1 MRWIYSFGA
10 GRADGGRDDRELL
23 GSKGAQLAE
32 MTRLGL
38 NVPPGFTIT
47 TEACRAYLSRGE
59 PPVNLREE
67 LDAAIE
73 ILERKTG
80 RRFGDTEAEPLLVS
94 VRSGAAI
101 SMPGMMDTILN
112 LGSNDATAEA
122 LGRASS
128 NPRFAWDCYRR
139 FVQMHG
145 EVVCGV
151 DHAWFEDALEECRRS
166 RAVAADSALPCED
179 LESLVAEF
187 KGKVEGVVGHPFP
200 NEPQIQLREAVA
212 AVFRSWGNPR
222 AREYRRVNGIP
233 ENLGTA
239 VNVQTMVYG
248 NRGEGSGSGV
258 AFTRDPATGASRLYG
273 EFLEDAQGEDVVA
286 GIRDPISLDAFA
298 ARFPESARELESVRA
313 TLERHYRD
321 MQDLEFTVDRGELF
335 VLQTRAGKRTGL
347 AAVKIATDMV
357 DEGLIDRD
365 TALLRVE
372 ADALEQI
379 LHPMVDP
386 EADVQELGKGLP
398 ASPGAAVGR
407 VVFTSEAARQR
418 ASDGEKVVLVRTETS
433 ADDFPGMVAA
443 EGILTSR
450 GGMTSHAAVVARG
463 MGKCCVVG
471 ASNLKIDEDA
481 RTIVVGSTVIREG
494 DWLTLDG
501 TLGRVLL
508 GQVRTVS
515 PRPGSEFARLL
526 AWADQARRLRVRTNA
541 DTPEDAAR
549 ARTLGAEGIGLCRTE
564 HMFFAEDRLQT
575 VREMIL
581 AADATA
587 RRSALER
594 LLPMQ
599 QADFEGIFRAMD
611 GLPVT
616 IRLLDP
622 PLHEFLPRGDDEIE
636 EFADRTG
643 RRMEDVRASV
653 ECHREANPMLGHRG
667 VRLAITVPEL
677 AEMQVRAIFGAA
689 LKVAAEGVHV
699 EPEIMVPVVMTHREF
714 LGQREIALRVAEE
727 MFEAHGRRIDF
738 LMGTMVELPRAALTA
753 SALAPHADFFSFGT
767 NDLTQTTLGL
777 SRDDAGTFL
786 PQYLEGGYLP
796 ADPFRSIDMEGV
808 GRLVHIAVQEG
819 RAAKQDLGLGVCGEH
834 GGDPRSIEFFH
845 DVGMDYVSCSTFRV
859 PVARLA
865 AAQVALRHKPP
876 REREPA
882 PPSAPPE
889 LVGAGT

>member
-1 MRWIYSFGA
+1 MRWIYSFGSGTA
-10 GRADGGRDDRELL
+10 EGGRDDRDLL

-32 MTRLGL
+32 MTRMGL

-59 PPVNLREE
+59 PPPDLWNE
-67 LDAAIE
+67 LDAAIAL
-73 ILERKTG
+73 LEDGTG
-80 RRFGDTEAEPLLVS
+80 RRFGDTEEEPLLVS

-112 LGSNDATAEA
+112 LGSNDATANA
-122 LGRASS
+122 LARSS
-128 NPRFAWDCYRR
+128 DNDRFAWDCYRR

-166 RAVAADSALPCED
+166 RGVAADSALPCED
-179 LESLVAEF
+179 LERLVADF
-187 KGKVEGVVGHPFP
+187 KAHVEEVTGRAFP
-200 NEPQIQLREAVA
+200 SDPDVQLREAVA

-233 ENLGTA
+233 ENLGTG

-248 NRGEGSGSGV
+248 NRGVGSGSGV
-258 AFTRDPATGASRLYG
+258 AFTRDPATGVPRPYG

-286 GIRDPISLDAFA
+286 GIRDPIPLEAFA
-298 ARFPESARELESVRA
+298 DRFPGPARDLEEVRA
-313 TLERHYRD
+313 TLERHYKD

-335 VLQTRAGKRTGL
+335 VLQTRTGKRTGL

-372 ADALEQI
+372 ADSLEQI

-386 EADVQELGKGLP
+386 EADVRELGRGLP

-407 VVFTSEAARQR
+407 AVFTSDEARRR
-418 ASDGEKVVLVRTETS
+418 AADGEKVVLVRTETS

-463 MGKCCVVG
+463 MGKCCVAG
-471 ASNLKIDEDA
+471 ASNLRIDEDA
-481 RTIVVGSTVIREG
+481 GTLVAGMIEVREG

-515 PRPGSEFARLL
+515 PRPGVEFARLL
-526 AWADQARRLRVRTNA
+526 GWADQVRRLRVRANA
-541 DTPEDAAR
+541 DTPEDAVR
-549 ARTLGAEGIGLCRTE
+549 ARKLGAEGIGLCRTE

-581 AADATA
+581 AAGPEE
-587 RRSALER
+587 RRSALDR

-599 QADFEGIFRAMD
+599 QGDFEGIFRAMD

-622 PLHEFLPRGDDEIE
+622 PLHEFLPRGAEEIE
-636 EFADRTG
+636 EFSKRTG
-643 RRMEDVRASV
+643 RKVEDVLSSV
-653 ECHREANPMLGHRG
+653 ECHREDNPMLGHRG
-667 VRLAITVPEL
+667 VRLAITIPEL

-689 LKVAAEGVHV
+689 LKVAGDGVRV
-699 EPEIMVPVVMTHREF
+699 EPEIMIPVVMTYRE
-714 LGQREIALRVAEE
+714 LVAQREIVVRVSEE
-727 MFEAHGRRIDF
+727 MFAAHGRRIDF
-738 LMGTMVELPRAALTA
+738 QVGTMIELPRAALTA
-753 SALAPHADFFSFGT
+753 AAFAPHADFFSFGT

-796 ADPFRSIDMEGV
+796 ADPFRSIDTEGV
-808 GRLVHIAVQEG
+808 GHLVRTAVQEG
-819 RAAKQDLGLGVCGEH
+819 RAAKKDLGLGVCGEH

-845 DVGMDYVSCSTFRV
+845 DVGLDYVSCSTFRV

-876 REREPA
+876 RERELAA
-882 PPSAPPE
+882 PPAPPE
-889 LVGAGT
+889 LVGAAG

>member
-10 GRADGGRDDRELL
+10 GRADRGRNDRDLL

-47 TEACRAYLSRGE
+47 TQACRAYLFAGE
-59 PPVNLREE
+59 LPPDLEEE

-73 ILERKTG
+73 LLEQTTG
-80 RRFGDTEAEPLLVS
+80 RLFQDTESEPLLVS

-112 LGSNDATAEA
+112 LGSNDATIRA
-122 LGRASS
+122 LGTASD

-145 EVVCGV
+145 EVVYGV
-151 DHAWFEDALEECRRS
+151 DHAWFEDALAECRQARS
-166 RAVAADSALPCED
+166 VATDSSLPCED

-187 KGKVEGVVGHPFP
+187 KAKIEQVVGHSFP
-200 NEPQIQLREAVA
+200 ADQKTQLKEAVA

-233 ENLGTA
+233 EDLGTG
-239 VNVQTMVYG
+239 VNVQAMVYG
-248 NRGEGSGSGV
+248 NRGPGSGSGV
-258 AFTRDPATGASRLYG
+258 AFTRDPATGAPRLYG

-298 ARFPESARELESVRA
+298 ARFPGLARDLAEVRT
-313 TLERHYRD
+313 TLEHHYRD
-321 MQDLEFTVDRGELF
+321 MQDLEFTVDRGEMF
-335 VLQTRAGKRTGL
+335 VLQTRTGKRTGL
-347 AAVKIATDMV
+347 AAVRIATDMV

-365 TALLRVE
+365 AALLRVD
-372 ADALEQI
+372 ADSLEQI

-386 EADVQELGKGLP
+386 EAEVRELGKGLP

-407 VVFTSEAARQR
+407 VVFTSDEARRR
-418 ASDGEKVVLVRTETS
+418 AADGEKVVLVRTETS

-463 MGKCCVVG
+463 MGKCCVAG
-471 ASNLKIDEDA
+471 ASTLRIDEHA
-481 RTIVVGSTVIREG
+481 GTVVAGDTMVHEG

-501 TLGRVLL
+501 TRGRVLL
-508 GQVRTVS
+508 GRVRTVE
-515 PRPGSEFARLL
+515 PRPGEEFDRLL
-526 AWADQARRLRVRTNA
+526 GWADQTRRLRVRTNA
-541 DTPEDAAR
+541 DTPEDAVR
-549 ARTLGAEGIGLCRTE
+549 ARQLGAEGIGLCRTE

-581 AADATA
+581 APDREA
-587 RRSALER
+587 RRSALDR

-599 QADFEGIFRAMD
+599 RGDFEGIFRAMD

-622 PLHEFLPRGDDEIE
+622 PLHEFLPGSEEEIE
-636 EFADRTG
+636 EFATRTG
-643 RRMEDVRASV
+643 RKTAEVRSAV
-653 ECHREANPMLGHRG
+653 ECHREDNPMLGHRG

-677 AEMQVRAIFGAA
+677 AEMQVRAIIGAA
-689 LKVAAEGVHV
+689 LAVSDEGVRV
-699 EPEIMVPVVMTHREF
+699 EPEIMIPVVMTERE
-714 LGQREIALRVAEE
+714 LVSQREIIVRVAEE
-727 MFEAHGRRIDF
+727 MFEEHGRRIEF
-738 LMGTMVELPRAALTA
+738 RIGTMVELPRAALTA
-753 SALAPHADFFSFGT
+753 AKLAPHADFFSFGT

-786 PQYLEGGYLP
+786 PLYLEKGYLP
-796 ADPFRSIDMEGV
+796 ADPFRSLDAEGV
-808 GRLVHIAVQEG
+808 GTLVRLAVREG
-819 RAAKQDLGLGVCGEH
+819 RAVREELGLGVCGEH

-845 DVGMDYVSCSTFRV
+845 DAGLDYVSCSTFRV

-865 AAQVALRHKPP
+865 AAQVALRRGPPKP
-876 REREPA
+876 RERTASP
-882 PPSAPPE
+882 APPE
-889 LVGAGT
+889 LVGAAR